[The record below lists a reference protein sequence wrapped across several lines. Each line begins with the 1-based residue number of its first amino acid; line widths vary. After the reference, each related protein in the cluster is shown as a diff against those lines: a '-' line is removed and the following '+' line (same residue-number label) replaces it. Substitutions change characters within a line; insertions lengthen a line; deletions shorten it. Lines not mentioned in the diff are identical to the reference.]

1 MEQPRTEEVF
11 VKGID
16 ALENGHIYLALACFE
31 QAAAIER
38 TPLHCSY
45 LAYCLAKVRSLFPD
59 AVALCRE
66 AIREDPGN
74 ALHYLHLGRV
84 YLMSGDRSQAL
95 DVLRE
100 GLGCEGREAVLR
112 ELTLLGERKRPLF
125 QSLAR
130 SHPVNRYLGILL
142 KRLGVR

>member
-1 MEQPRTEEVF
+1 MEQPRMEEVF

-31 QAAAIER
+31 QATALER

-45 LAYCLAKVRSLFPD
+45 LAYCLAKVRSQFPD
-59 AVALCRE
+59 AVTLCRE
-66 AIREDPGN
+66 AIKNDPGN

-84 YLMSGDRSQAL
+84 YLMSGDRGMAL
-95 DVLRE
+95 DILRE
-100 GLGCEGREAVLR
+100 GLGCEGRETVLR

-125 QSLAR
+125 PSLAR
-130 SHPVNRYLGILL
+130 SHPLNRYLGMLL
-142 KRLGVR
+142 NKLGVR

>member
-1 MEQPRTEEVF
+1 MEQPRMEEIF

-31 QAAAIER
+31 QAVAHER

-45 LAYCLAKVRSLFPD
+45 LAYCLAKVRSQFPD
-59 AVALCRE
+59 AVQLCRD
-66 AIREDPGN
+66 AISEDPGN

-84 YLMSGDRSQAL
+84 YLMSGDRSRAL

-100 GLGCEGREAVLR
+100 GLGCDGRDAVLR

-125 QSLAR
+125 PSLDR
-130 SHPVNRYLGILL
+130 SHPLNRYLGLL
-142 KRLGVR
+142 LNKLGVR